1 MDGLDV
7 NGDRLDVN
15 GHAHRRREESIE
27 GVLEKR
33 SGYDRRLSRR
43 QRAAAAAAA
52 AAEGGGRSQPPAA
65 GGGCWCASMSDD
77 EGAFVWGGGAGAGD
91 SDSDDDDD
99 GDGDFSNPAQLG
111 GDGDDDGAFVW
122 GGGGGGGGSSD
133 DSDIDDGERSD
144 SDEGRAAE
152 PQSSLDLL
160 GSLLAGADMTD
171 AIRQP
176 EPEPEPQAAPKKRNK
191 RAGEVR
197 SPTAPPARTAQCP
210 RDLSALM
217 RASPRCCPTR
227 FCRKRTQSR

>member
-1 MDGLDV
+1 
-7 NGDRLDVN
+7 
-15 GHAHRRREESIE
+15 
-27 GVLEKR
+27 
-33 SGYDRRLSRR
+33 
-43 QRAAAAAAA
+43 
-52 AAEGGGRSQPPAA
+52 
-65 GGGCWCASMSDD
+65 MSDD

-122 GGGGGGGGSSD
+122 GGGGGGGGGSSD
-133 DSDIDDGERSD
+133 DSDSDDGERSD

-197 SPTAPPARTAQCP
+197 SPTAPPATHCSVPTRPVRSDASQP
-210 RDLSALM
+210 SLLPDSLLQKKDPVAMMKALK
-217 RASPRCCPTR
+217 AEQNAKDQGSPRTGGDAVAEGGESGALVYAGAHHTQV
-227 FCRKRTQSR
+227 RTSHCDRPHSASRTMS